1 MQFKKTVAMRQKR
14 LKLSEITF
22 DVRKFNLE
30 AVARVNRFI
39 DEIVERD
46 LLERI
51 CNSLHCV
58 RVARLG
64 TRYIALDEAL
74 LLRQLSLRFHD
85 LKLTFAVINFDDEHE
100 FHAVLIDST
109 ITQHLSVTNS
119 FELYAHQK
127 FGVKQF
133 KVAALLRL
141 NRWSCVIGGSTDK
154 ITSAIKKMRFQGGKL
169 SVSKNQA
176 RPPRASLK
184 NTLEASETFGS
195 ELFDDE

>member
-1 MQFKKTVAMRQKR
+1 MRQKR

-22 DVRKFNLE
+22 DARKFNLE
-30 AVARVNRFI
+30 AVARVSRFI

-51 CNSLHCV
+51 CKSLYCV
-58 RVARLG
+58 RVAKLD

-74 LLRQLSLRFHD
+74 LLRELSRRFQD
-85 LKLTFAVINFDDEHE
+85 LKLTFAILNFDDEHE
-100 FHAVLIDST
+100 LHTVLIDST
-109 ITQHLSVTNS
+109 ITQHLSVTNA

-141 NRWSCVIGGSTDK
+141 NRLSYVFGVSTDA
-154 ITSAIKKMRFQGGKL
+154 ITTAIKKMRFQGGKL
-169 SVSKNQA
+169 TVSKNQA

-184 NTLEASETFGS
+184 NALEANEIFGS

>member
-1 MQFKKTVAMRQKR
+1 MRQKR

-46 LLERI
+46 LVERI
-51 CNSLHCV
+51 CISLNCV
-58 RVARLG
+58 RVAKVD

-74 LLRQLSLRFHD
+74 LLRELSLRFHD
-85 LKLTFAVINFDDEHE
+85 LKLTFAVLNFGEQHE
-100 FHAVLIDST
+100 FNKVLIDST

-119 FELYAHQK
+119 FEMYVHQQL
-127 FGVKQF
+127 GVKRL
-133 KVAALLRL
+133 KVPRLLIL
-141 NRWSCVIGGSTDK
+141 ERWSRVFAKDRETIRK
-154 ITSAIKKMRFQGGKL
+154 AIKKMRFEGEKL

-176 RPPRASLK
+176 PAKRASLK
-184 NTLEASETFGS
+184 NKLETTDVFGS

>member
-1 MQFKKTVAMRQKR
+1 MRQKR

-22 DVRKFNLE
+22 DARKFNLE

-39 DEIVERD
+39 NEIVDRD

-58 RVARLG
+58 RVAKVD
-64 TRYIALDEAL
+64 TRYIAIDEAL
-74 LLRQLSLRFHD
+74 LLRQLSRRFHD
-85 LKLTFAVINFDDEHE
+85 LKLTFAVIRFDDEHE
-100 FHAVLIDST
+100 FNKLLIDST

-119 FELYAHQK
+119 FEMYVHQQL
-127 FGVKQF
+127 GVKRL
-133 KVAALLRL
+133 KVPRLLIL
-141 NRWSCVIGGSTDK
+141 ERWSRVFAKDRETIRK
-154 ITSAIKKMRFQGGKL
+154 AIKKMRFEGEKL

-176 RPPRASLK
+176 PAKRASLK
-184 NTLEASETFGS
+184 NKLETTDVFGS

>member
-1 MQFKKTVAMRQKR
+1 MRQKR

-100 FHAVLIDST
+100 FHAVLIDT
-109 ITQHLSVTNS
+109 IIRPYLCVTNPVE
-119 FELYAHQK
+119 FYAHQK
-127 FGVKQF
+127 FATERL
-133 KVAALLRL
+133 KVPGLLSL
-141 NRWSCVIGGSTDK
+141 KSWAKVFPMNCDTPGK
-154 ITSAIKKMRFQGGKL
+154 AIKKMRFAGEKL
-169 SVSKNQA
+169 SISKNQA

-184 NTLEASETFGS
+184 NTLEANETFGS

>member
-1 MQFKKTVAMRQKR
+1 MRQKR

-30 AVARVNRFI
+30 AVARVERFI

-51 CNSLHCV
+51 CKSLHCV

-64 TRYIALDEAL
+64 TKYIALDDVL
-74 LLRQLSLRFHD
+74 LLRELSLRFHD
-85 LKLTFAVINFDDEHE
+85 LKLKFAVINFDDEHE
-100 FHAVLIDST
+100 FNKVLIDST
-109 ITQHLSVTNS
+109 VTQHLSVTSS

-141 NRWSCVIGGSTDK
+141 NRLSYVFGVSTDA
-154 ITSAIKKMRFQGGKL
+154 ITTAIKKMRFQGGKL
-169 SVSKNQA
+169 TVSKNQA

-184 NTLEASETFGS
+184 NALEANEIFGS